1 MVRAGF
7 TLKKN
12 YRDLKGVTKVQL
24 TGMAPPPSERSRGVV
39 YISVVLAG
47 GIRFDLGFQRILTLL
62 LVKMQKAGPF
72 LVPRTL
78 KGELEENSLKCLP
91 QQYLTHFSLQVSSH
105 PG

>member
-24 TGMAPPPSERSRGVV
+24 TGMAPPPSEGSGGVV

-47 GIRFDLGFQRILTLL
+47 GIRFDLGFQRTSQLYW
-62 LVKMQKAGPF
+62 
-72 LVPRTL
+72 
-78 KGELEENSLKCLP
+78 LKCKK
-91 QQYLTHFSLQVSSH
+91 QDFFFGSKDTE
-105 PG
+105 G

>member
-1 MVRAGF
+1 M
-7 TLKKN
+7 
-12 YRDLKGVTKVQL
+12 TKVQL
-24 TGMAPPPSERSRGVV
+24 TGMAPRPSEGSGGVV

-47 GIRFDLGFQRILTLL
+47 GIRFDLGFQRTSQLYWL
-62 LVKMQKAGPF
+62 KCKKQDFF